1 MQILLYI
8 SAFILCFFIVW
19 YCTPK
24 ILLWTLTQ
32 RLIDKPNKRK
42 IHTATASRL
51 GGLCFFPGIF
61 FTITICALIASFFQ
75 KELKIPVTTFN
86 GISNIK
92 ILTILSSFF
101 LMYITGVIDDLRNL
115 SYKRKLTYQIIATLL
130 IIASGTWI
138 HNMCGVFGI
147 YEIPIYI
154 GIPLT
159 IIFLIFIINS
169 INFIDGI
176 DGLSSGISIIITI
189 SFILLFL
196 KFNQQ
201 TKLILA
207 FTILGILVSFIRYN
221 LLGVEKKYK
230 IFMGDSGS
238 LLMGTIL
245 SYFAI
250 SGSQLGINSNILSV
264 EETFLISA
272 SSIIVPCLD
281 TLRVIYHRIKHG
293 QSMFHPDK
301 NHIHHKLMATGLS
314 QRKTLLTILLIVIF
328 FMLLNWILFQ
338 LININIIL
346 IVDLIIYIIINKIIS
361 KKIKTF
367 RESQN
372 LPDKK

>member
-1 MQILLYI
+1 
-8 SAFILCFFIVW
+8 
-19 YCTPK
+19 
-24 ILLWTLTQ
+24 
-32 RLIDKPNKRK
+32 
-42 IHTATASRL
+42 
-51 GGLCFFPGIF
+51 
-61 FTITICALIASFFQ
+61 
-75 KELKIPVTTFN
+75 
-86 GISNIK
+86 
-92 ILTILSSFF
+92 
-101 LMYITGVIDDLRNL
+101 
-115 SYKRKLTYQIIATLL
+115 
-130 IIASGTWI
+130 
-138 HNMCGVFGI
+138 
-147 YEIPIYI
+147 
-154 GIPLT
+154 
-159 IIFLIFIINS
+159 
-169 INFIDGI
+169 
-176 DGLSSGISIIITI
+176 
-189 SFILLFL
+189 
-196 KFNQQ
+196 
-201 TKLILA
+201 
-207 FTILGILVSFIRYN
+207 
-221 LLGVEKKYK
+221 
-230 IFMGDSGS
+230 MGDSGS

-272 SSIIVPCLD
+272 SYIIVPCLD